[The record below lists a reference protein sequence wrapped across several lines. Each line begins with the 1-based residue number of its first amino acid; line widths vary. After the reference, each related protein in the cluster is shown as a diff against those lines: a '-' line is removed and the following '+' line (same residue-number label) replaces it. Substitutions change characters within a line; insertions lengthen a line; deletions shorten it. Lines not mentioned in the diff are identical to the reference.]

1 MANKRLRLKYDTPS
15 NIRKS
20 ITKINNMVANGELEC
35 KVANTIIVGC
45 NAILG
50 SIRIDEQEKKI
61 RELQELFEN
70 AQVEKAQ
77 E

>member
-1 MANKRLRLKYDTPS
+1 MANKRLRLKYDTPA

-20 ITKINNMVANGELEC
+20 ITKINNMVANGELDC

-61 RELQELFEN
+61 KQLDDLLKSIREGN
-70 AQVEKAQ
+70 
-77 E
+77 

>member
-1 MANKRLRLKYDTPS
+1 MANKKIRLKYDTPA

-20 ITKINNMVANGELEC
+20 ITKVNNMVANGELDC

-50 SIRIDEQEKKI
+50 SIRVDEQEKKI
-61 RELQELFEN
+61 KQLEEVLSSIKGN
-70 AQVEKAQ
+70 Y
-77 E
+77 

>member
-1 MANKRLRLKYDTPS
+1 MANKRLRLKYDTPA

-50 SIRIDEQEKKI
+50 SIRVDEQERKI
-61 RELQELFEN
+61 KQLEELLNSVKEN
-70 AQVEKAQ
+70 Y
-77 E
+77 